1 MTMEENKI
9 MDENLIIVEDN
20 PEGTLMT
27 ISSPK
32 RKAKYIIYKPEDGYG
47 MFKIKL
53 ETGDT
58 ADILSG
64 YYTSRK
70 TALQSLTFY
79 LEHTKESKEAKWDR
93 MFGDEKAPP
102 LKKKEVKVASA
113 D

>member
-27 ISSPK
+27 VSSPK

-58 ADILSG
+58 SATLSG
-64 YYTSRK
+64 YYTNRK
-70 TALQSLTFY
+70 TALQALTFY

-102 LKKKEVKVASA
+102 LKKKEVKVATE